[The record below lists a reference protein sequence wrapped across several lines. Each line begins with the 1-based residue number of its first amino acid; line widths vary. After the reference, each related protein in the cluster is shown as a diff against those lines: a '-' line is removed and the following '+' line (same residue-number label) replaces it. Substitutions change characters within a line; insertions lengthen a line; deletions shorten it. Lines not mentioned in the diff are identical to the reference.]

1 MKILHSINALVI
13 AIMILSCGNAK
24 KKNEYPAINVT
35 GYLKGQIKL
44 LDSIPY
50 GLLKVTT
57 NGDGKTDSVF
67 ITKKDVWNLVDPFL
81 SASIDKEQLETD
93 YTESSFA
100 DASIESV
107 VITYDAND
115 KNAEIN
121 QITVYIRPDNGEI
134 SKIYINGYFT
144 SVKQIMKK
152 QLLWMHNQ
160 GCTIISSATDG
171 SSGLSKT
178 ITEKLIW
185 Q

>member
-1 MKILHSINALVI
+1 M
-13 AIMILSCGNAK
+13 MLSCGNVK

-50 GLLKVTT
+50 GLLKVTA
-57 NGDGKTDSVF
+57 NDKGKIDSVY

-81 SASIDKEQLETD
+81 SATIDKEQLETD
-93 YTESSFA
+93 YTETSFA
-100 DASIESV
+100 DATIESV
-107 VITYDAND
+107 VITYDAKD
-115 KNAEIN
+115 KDAAIN

-134 SKIYINGYFT
+134 NQIYITGYFT
-144 SVKQIMKK
+144 SGKQIMKK
-152 QLLWMHNQ
+152 QLLWLHNQ
-160 GCTIISSATDG
+160 GCTIISSSTNE
-171 SSGLSKT
+171 SSTLSQT